1 VNLKH
6 LACAVLASAAILS
19 APPALA
25 TTVQP
30 ILLDLSS
37 SGRNMTG
44 VITVQ
49 NTSTAPMPIE
59 IRVDQLKF
67 GPRGAEMD
75 HSSDDLL
82 VFPVQAVIQPNQ
94 SQAFRVQWV
103 GEPNL
108 TESRS
113 YYVTVAQAPVALP
126 QGQSAVQVVYNFQ
139 TLVNVSP
146 PNGGVAKLSI
156 VSSTIGRD
164 LEGKPVAMAT
174 IANESRVHG
183 YIARGRIQVIQ
194 KDGAGRVVVD
204 KSLTSGELEQAIG
217 FGLVGP
223 GQQRTVTLPTQLAS
237 DQGNVEVRY
246 TPNRQ

>member
-1 VNLKH
+1 MNLKR
-6 LACAVLASAAILS
+6 LTIAGLVSAAILS
-19 APPALA
+19 APLALA

-30 ILLDLSS
+30 FLLDLSS

-49 NTSTAPMPIE
+49 NTSPAPLPIE

-67 GPRGAEMD
+67 GPSGAEVD
-75 HSSDDLL
+75 RPSDDLL

-146 PNGGVAKLSI
+146 PSAGAAQLRV

-164 LEGKPVAMAT
+164 AAGKPVAVAI
-174 IANESRVHG
+174 IANDSRVHG
-183 YIARGRIQVIQ
+183 YIAKGRLQVIQ
-194 KDGAGRVVVD
+194 KDSSGSVVVD
-204 KSLTSGELEQAIG
+204 KSLTPAQLEQAIG

-223 GQQRTVTLPTQLAS
+223 GQQRTVTLPVQLAS

-246 TPNRQ
+246 TPNR

>member
-1 VNLKH
+1 VNLKRF
-6 LACAVLASAAILS
+6 ACVGLVSAAILS
-19 APPALA
+19 APLALA

-30 ILLDLSS
+30 ILLDLNT

-49 NTSTAPMPIE
+49 NTSAAALPIE

-67 GPRGAEMD
+67 GPRGAEVD
-75 HSSDDLL
+75 HPSDDLL

-103 GEPNL
+103 GEPSL

-146 PNGGVAKLSI
+146 TNGGAAQLRVL
-156 VSSTIGRD
+156 SSTIGHD
-164 LEGKPVAMAT
+164 PAGKPVAVAT
-174 IANESRVHG
+174 IANDARVHG
-183 YIARGRIQVIQ
+183 YIAKGRIQVIQ
-194 KDGAGRVVVD
+194 KDSSGRVVVD
-204 KSLTSGELEQAIG
+204 KSLTSGQLEQAIG

-223 GQQRTVTLPTQLAS
+223 GQQRTVTLPVPLAS

-246 TPNRQ
+246 TPNR

>member
-1 VNLKH
+1 VNLKRI
-6 LACAVLASAAILS
+6 ACAVLASAVILS
-19 APPALA
+19 APLALA
-25 TTVQP
+25 TTVRP

-49 NTSTAPMPIE
+49 NTSETALPIE

-67 GPRGAEMD
+67 GPRGAETD
-75 HSSDDLL
+75 HPSDDLL

-113 YYVTVAQAPVALP
+113 YYVTISQTPVALP
-126 QGQSAVQVVYNFQ
+126 ISVSAVQVVYNFQ

-146 PNGGVAKLSI
+146 PSGVSAKLRV
-156 VSSTIGRD
+156 VSSTIGRNA
-164 LEGKPVAMAT
+164 EGKPVAVAV
-174 IANESRVHG
+174 IANDSRVHG
-183 YIARGRIQVIQ
+183 YIAKGQMEVTQ
-194 KDGAGRVVVD
+194 KDSSGRVVVNNR
-204 KSLTSGELEQAIG
+204 LTPADLERAIG

-223 GQQRTVTLPTQLAS
+223 GQQRTITLPTQLAS